1 MRRKIPTTQALVC
14 FEAAA
19 RHLSFTKA
27 AHELA
32 LTQSAVCRQVAALE
46 SFLGVKLFRRTRRG
60 IVPSDAG
67 AEYARR
73 VAQGLDAV
81 ERDTL
86 SLMSRQGAGGGI
98 DLAVVPTFATRWLLP
113 RLPRFGA
120 RHPQWTVHLETRT
133 RPFMFAETEFDAALY
148 AGSEEQVR
156 NWSGTHAALLMPESL
171 VPVCSP
177 RLIAPRR
184 RLTPGAIAKL
194 PLLQQSTRP
203 TMWRQWFEAMD
214 VSAVDALAGPR
225 LELFSMLAMAAVH
238 AMGVALI
245 PRLLIEEELACG
257 DLVVACD
264 RPLHGERAYYL
275 VVPERRAGHLGVV
288 CFRESLLEEATGGA
302 AGAPH

>member
-1 MRRKIPTTQALVC
+1 MRRKIPSTQALVC

-19 RHLSFTKA
+19 RQHSFTKA

-60 IVPSDAG
+60 IALSDAG
-67 AEYARR
+67 ADYARR
-73 VAQGLDAV
+73 VTQGLDMV

-86 SLMSRQGAGGGI
+86 SLMSRQGEGGAI

-113 RLPRFGA
+113 RMERFQA

-148 AGSEEQVR
+148 AGSEQQVR
-156 NWSGTHAALLMPESL
+156 NWSGTHAVLLMPESL

-177 RLIAPRR
+177 QLIAPRR
-184 RLTPGAIAKL
+184 RLTPAAIAKL

-203 TMWRQWFEAMD
+203 TIWRQWFEAMD
-214 VSAVDALAGPR
+214 VNDDHDLTGPR
-225 LELFSMLAMAAVH
+225 MELFSMLAMAAVH
-238 AMGVALI
+238 DMGVALM
-245 PRLLIEEELACG
+245 PPLLIEEELARG

-275 VVPERRAGHLGVV
+275 VVPERRAEHPGVTR
-288 CFRESLLEEATGGA
+288 FREWLLQESALA
-302 AGAPH
+302 AG